1 MSFTIDESYVLSFL
15 KKLLDTPSPSG
26 YTHDIIEMIRKEAE
40 SLHVDFE
47 LNNKGELCSHCL
59 GRTLPERSD

>member
-26 YTHDIIEMIRKEAE
+26 YTHHIIEMIRKEAAA
-40 SLHVDFE
+40 
-47 LNNKGELCSHCL
+47 L
-59 GRTLPERSD
+59 GIACEPE

>member
-26 YTHDIIEMIRKEAE
+26 YTHHIIEMIRKEAE
-40 SLHVDFE
+40 VTGHRL
-47 LNNKGELCSHCL
+47 
-59 GRTLPERSD
+59 